1 MQRHHLVSMI
11 ILLSGFLVA
20 YSDPVGGQEH
30 PDQKKMLRQLEQ
42 WAETQIGSIDIRG
55 RVVSEDG
62 QPLMG
67 VTVLYF
73 FRELGDVV
81 ERKEIKREHLTADGD
96 FSIRRRDI
104 SSVNLTIFKEG
115 YYSERWWYGFNE
127 ETPRRN
133 PNGFETVEVE
143 IVLEKQARR
152 APLKK
157 FDGILRADV
166 RGPVS
171 VVEVKR
177 QGSGAAWLW
186 KNGEKRDLDWPHVF
200 LETADTGK
208 AELSVVEYQPDD
220 QRHTKPGLE
229 RGWVRFN
236 DPDPGDGFI
245 VHEAGEFPVR
255 PEIGMRKMTAAPELG
270 YQEKLE
276 LATRESPS
284 KVYFYCKLHGQ
295 YGKGMVSGRP
305 FVAVEEERQVARAAV
320 LIFLNPTG
328 SRDVSY
334 VHD

>member
-1 MQRHHLVSMI
+1 MKRHRLFSMI
-11 ILLSGFLVA
+11 VFISGFLVA
-20 YSDPVGGQEH
+20 CSGPVGAQEY
-30 PDQKKMLRQLEQ
+30 PDREKMLRQLEQ
-42 WAETQIGSIDIRG
+42 WAETQTGSIDIHG

-73 FRELGDVV
+73 FREFGDVV
-81 ERKEIKREHLTADGD
+81 ERKEIERERLTADGD
-96 FSIRRRDI
+96 FRIRRRNI

-115 YYSERWWYGFNE
+115 YYSDRWWYGFNE
-127 ETPRRN
+127 ETPRIN

-177 QGSGAAWLW
+177 QGSGASWLW
-186 KNGEKRDLDWPHVF
+186 KNGEKRDLEWPHVL
-200 LETADTGK
+200 LETSDTGK
-208 AELSVVEYQPDD
+208 AELTVVEYQPAD
-220 QRHTKPGLE
+220 QRHKKPGLE
-229 RGWVRFN
+229 RGWIRFN
-236 DPDPGDGFI
+236 NPNPGDGFI

-255 PEIGMRKMTAAPELG
+255 PEIGMRKMTAAPEAG
-270 YQEKLE
+270 YQEMLE
-276 LATRESPS
+276 LVTGENPS
-284 KVYFYCKLHGQ
+284 EVYFYCKLHNQ

-305 FVAVEEERQVARAAV
+305 FVAVEEERQVARAAI
-320 LIFLNPTG
+320 LIFLNTTG